1 MGCCE
6 SRDKTPGVKV
16 RPFRG
21 FLANQEHCD
30 KVISPAYDVLDTN
43 EARQMAEG
51 NPMSFLHVN
60 KPEIDLDPETDPYAD
75 EVYQQGRQNLLQFIS
90 DGYLQQDD
98 EETMYI
104 YRQVMNGHVQQGIVA
119 LASIQDYE
127 SNKIKRHELTLPK
140 KENDR
145 TKLTEI

>member
-1 MGCCE
+1 M
-6 SRDKTPGVKV
+6 

-75 EVYQQGRQNLLQFIS
+75 EVYQQGRQNLLPFIS

-119 LASIQDYE
+119 LASI
-127 SNKIKRHELTLPK
+127 
-140 KENDR
+140 
-145 TKLTEI
+145 

>member
-1 MGCCE
+1 M
-6 SRDKTPGVKV
+6 SD
-16 RPFRG
+16 
-21 FLANQEHCD
+21 
-30 KVISPAYDVLDTN
+30 
-43 EARQMAEG
+43 G

-75 EVYQQGRQNLLQFIS
+75 EVYQQGRQNLLHFIKE
-90 DGYLQQDD
+90 GYLQQDD
-98 EETMYI
+98 QETMYI
-104 YRQVMNGHVQQGIVA
+104 YRQVMNDHVQQGIVA